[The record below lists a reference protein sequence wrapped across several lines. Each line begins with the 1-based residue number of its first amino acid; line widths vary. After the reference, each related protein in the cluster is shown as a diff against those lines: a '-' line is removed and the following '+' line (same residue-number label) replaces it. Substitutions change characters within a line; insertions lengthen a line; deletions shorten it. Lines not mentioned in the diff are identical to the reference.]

1 MFQRFFSLLALSC
14 AISFHASAYEV
25 TALTTDSV
33 GEALPYV
40 TYRVFGTDSTKPEY
54 SDISGLDGT
63 IRQTIASAGTY
74 RIVLSYTGMADAERS
89 FDVSDATPVADLGDT
104 TLSESATVLQGVT
117 VTAQK
122 PLVIKQIDRLG
133 YDVQADPERPT
144 ANVSDILRKVPMV
157 SVDADGT
164 IKVNG
169 STNFKIYKNGR
180 PNNSMSRNAKDLFRA
195 MPASMIKR
203 VEVITDPGAAYD
215 AEGTSA
221 ILNIV
226 TEDNT
231 SIKGVLG
238 NANLRY
244 STLNDY
250 PEASL
255 WLTSEIDKVTFSAY
269 GGYSHYDGKMSKNK
283 SVSTTEYP
291 DGTSRLEESDSKS
304 TSDMCYFGLDGS
316 WQPDTLNLFTAELNG
331 YWYDAKSNATG
342 LTTTVDSN
350 GNTIG
355 SLTKKMHNPSNGYFD
370 INAGFNWQH
379 NTHRKGE
386 TYTLSYLLSHTNQS
400 QEGQTDYTDG
410 YGVDRVPYSSILSDY
425 TLNFI
430 EHTFQADW
438 TRVLGRHTV
447 DVGAKG
453 IFRRNHSKNKF
464 DYVDW
469 MTTDNEFRHITNIGA
484 LYAQYSVNIG
494 PVGLRGGVRW
504 EYSHLKASYPDGS
517 GTDYSSRLSDWV
529 PSAAASWQINDANS
543 LTFNYA
549 TSINRPGISYLN
561 PAVTIGPTTES
572 YGNADLSSSR
582 RSSMKLTYML
592 IKPKFNVNFST
603 TYAFTN
609 NGIASVRFL
618 DADNIIHSTYANIGR
633 TRDVGFQAFAQ
644 WSPGSKTRLMINGG
658 VTYQYASQEG
668 MSMHRWSPRGYFQV
682 SQELP
687 LKIWAEGSVFFNGS
701 GINGVYGYY
710 TASAIN
716 NMYYNI
722 QLRRNFLKE
731 DRLSVSLIAMNP
743 IGPSTRHQT
752 SYIVNGDYTGRT
764 DSFNYFSHGFMVSI
778 SYRFG
783 SLNAQVKKVSKGI
796 DNDDLVGRKAD

>member
-1 MFQRFFSLLALSC
+1 MFQRFFSLLALAG

-40 TYRVFGTDSTKPEY
+40 TYRVFGSDSTKPEY

-63 IRQTIASAGTY
+63 IRQTIASAGAY

-89 FDVSDATPVADLGDT
+89 FDVSDATPVADLGDI

-291 DGTSRLEESDSKS
+291 DGTSRLEESDSK
-304 TSDMCYFGLDGS
+304 
-316 WQPDTLNLFTAELNG
+316 
-331 YWYDAKSNATG
+331 
-342 LTTTVDSN
+342 
-350 GNTIG
+350 
-355 SLTKKMHNPSNGYFD
+355 
-370 INAGFNWQH
+370 
-379 NTHRKGE
+379 
-386 TYTLSYLLSHTNQS
+386 
-400 QEGQTDYTDG
+400 
-410 YGVDRVPYSSILSDY
+410 
-425 TLNFI
+425 
-430 EHTFQADW
+430 
-438 TRVLGRHTV
+438 
-447 DVGAKG
+447 
-453 IFRRNHSKNKF
+453 
-464 DYVDW
+464 
-469 MTTDNEFRHITNIGA
+469 
-484 LYAQYSVNIG
+484 
-494 PVGLRGGVRW
+494 
-504 EYSHLKASYPDGS
+504 
-517 GTDYSSRLSDWV
+517 
-529 PSAAASWQINDANS
+529 
-543 LTFNYA
+543 
-549 TSINRPGISYLN
+549 
-561 PAVTIGPTTES
+561 
-572 YGNADLSSSR
+572 
-582 RSSMKLTYML
+582 
-592 IKPKFNVNFST
+592 
-603 TYAFTN
+603 
-609 NGIASVRFL
+609 
-618 DADNIIHSTYANIGR
+618 
-633 TRDVGFQAFAQ
+633 
-644 WSPGSKTRLMINGG
+644 
-658 VTYQYASQEG
+658 
-668 MSMHRWSPRGYFQV
+668 
-682 SQELP
+682 
-687 LKIWAEGSVFFNGS
+687 
-701 GINGVYGYY
+701 
-710 TASAIN
+710 
-716 NMYYNI
+716 
-722 QLRRNFLKE
+722 
-731 DRLSVSLIAMNP
+731 
-743 IGPSTRHQT
+743 
-752 SYIVNGDYTGRT
+752 
-764 DSFNYFSHGFMVSI
+764 
-778 SYRFG
+778 
-783 SLNAQVKKVSKGI
+783 
-796 DNDDLVGRKAD
+796 